1 MISSNTIYS
10 LVLLFLVTGCASTP
24 VWVEGTDRN
33 DFYYQGVGVGPSAS
47 QAERNASLDLCANIH
62 GIEVEQ
68 VIEDYQRERSTRYEL
83 DTESSF
89 QQWMSTY
96 VEGRVPAEAR
106 IVERWKGQGQFWAYA
121 IVEKPGQKKR
131 IQRLY
136 DRALEDVKL
145 HSLLPGW
152 AQFQKRQL
160 HKGWLYIGGV
170 SAGVIGGVSFAIL
183 SNDALERRD
192 RSTRQMDR
200 DHYDD
205 LANRRFWI
213 SNTFYALAGGMYA
226 INVLDGWHSRVE
238 PYQILARVERGGV
251 HLAVR
256 F

>member
-160 HKGWLYIGGV
+160 HKGWLYPRVPTVQDIDRVHPASQSVEGIADPETPV
-170 SAGVIGGVSFAIL
+170 CQIIIVISI
-183 SNDALERRD
+183 
-192 RSTRQMDR
+192 
-200 DHYDD
+200 H
-205 LANRRFWI
+205 
-213 SNTFYALAGGMYA
+213 LAGRA
-226 INVLDGWHSRVE
+226 IPPLQGIIR
-238 PYQILARVERGGV
+238 
-251 HLAVR
+251 
-256 F
+256 